1 MQRLRTH
8 NLGAALVALAAGA
21 LTTLGFAPF
30 RLAPLAILAPA
41 LLLWLWHR
49 SKPGRALRDGW
60 LYGVGLLGSGV
71 SWLHI
76 SIDQFGNVGL
86 ALALIITAAF
96 VLGVALFFGLA
107 GWLGARLSV
116 GHPLAALLLFWPALW
131 VLVEWFRGWFLTGFP
146 WLALGYAQIG
156 WPLDGLAP
164 LLGVYG
170 VSWGAMLSAGALVLL
185 VMGRP
190 RHRLAA
196 AAGLLG
202 LWLAAWG
209 LGGASWSQPAGE
221 SLRVSLVQGNVP
233 QALKWHPEQLL
244 RTLKLYV
251 RLTRQH
257 WDSDLVIWPETA
269 VPSLAHRVEEE
280 FLSPLAA
287 EAEARGSE
295 ILLGIPV
302 YDEASGRYY
311 NAMQTVGPVRA
322 SYYKRHLVPF
332 GEFMPLKPLL
342 APLIDW
348 LAIPMSDF
356 SPGDAAQPLVPLAGY
371 QAGVSICY
379 EDAFGEE
386 VIQALPQ
393 AAFLVNAS
401 NDAWFGDSLAPHQ
414 HLQIARMRARET
426 ERYLLRA
433 TNTGISAIIGPRGE
447 LRGTAPAFTEQV
459 LTGEIRPLQGLTPY
473 ARFGNW
479 AVVMLVSMLVVIGL
493 ALERRITPRSN

>member
-1 MQRLRTH
+1 
-8 NLGAALVALAAGA
+8 
-21 LTTLGFAPF
+21 
-30 RLAPLAILAPA
+30 
-41 LLLWLWHR
+41 
-49 SKPGRALRDGW
+49 
-60 LYGVGLLGSGV
+60 
-71 SWLHI
+71 
-76 SIDQFGNVGL
+76 
-86 ALALIITAAF
+86 
-96 VLGVALFFGLA
+96 
-107 GWLGARLSV
+107 
-116 GHPLAALLLFWPALW
+116 
-131 VLVEWFRGWFLTGFP
+131 
-146 WLALGYAQIG
+146 
-156 WPLDGLAP
+156 
-164 LLGVYG
+164 
-170 VSWGAMLSAGALVLL
+170 
-185 VMGRP
+185 
-190 RHRLAA
+190 
-196 AAGLLG
+196 
-202 LWLAAWG
+202 
-209 LGGASWSQPAGE
+209 
-221 SLRVSLVQGNVP
+221 
-233 QALKWHPEQLL
+233 
-244 RTLKLYV
+244 
-251 RLTRQH
+251 
-257 WDSDLVIWPETA
+257 VIWPETA

-280 FLSPLAA
+280 FLTPLAA

-311 NAMQTVGPVRA
+311 NAMQTIGPVRA

-342 APLIDW
+342 EPLIEW

-356 SPGDAAQPLVPLAGY
+356 SPGDAAQPLVPVAGH

-459 LTGEIRPLQGLTPY
+459 LSGEVLPLQGLTPY
-473 ARFGNW
+473 ARLGNW
-479 AVVMLVSMLVVIGL
+479 GVVLLALLLMGAGW
-493 ALERRITPRSN
+493 ALERRLGRVGKGQDTA

>member
-8 NLGAALVALAAGA
+8 NLGPASIALAAGG

-30 RLAPLAILAPA
+30 GLAPLAILGPA

-49 SKPGRALRDGW
+49 SGPRQALRDGW

-86 ALALIITAAF
+86 ALALLITAAF

-116 GHPLAALLLFWPALW
+116 GHPLAALVLFWPALW
-131 VLVEWFRGWFLTGFP
+131 VLVEWLRGWFLTGFP
-146 WLALGYAQIG
+146 WLALGYSQIG

-185 VMGRP
+185 VVGRS
-190 RHRLAA
+190 RHRVAA
-196 AAGLLG
+196 AAGLLA
-202 LWLAAWG
+202 LWLGAWG
-209 LGGASWSQPAGE
+209 LGGLSWSQPAGS

-233 QALKWHPEQLL
+233 QALKWKPEQLL

-251 RLTRQH
+251 GLTRQH

-269 VPSLAHRVEEE
+269 VPSLAHRVEDE
-280 FLSPLAA
+280 FLAPLAA

-302 YDEASGRYY
+302 YDPASDRYF
-311 NAMQTVGPVRA
+311 NAMQVIGPVRA

-342 APLIDW
+342 EPLIDW
-348 LAIPMSDF
+348 LGIPMSDF
-356 SPGDAAQPLVPLAGY
+356 SSGAAAQPLVPLAGH
-371 QAGVSICY
+371 QAGISICY

-459 LTGEIRPLQGLTPY
+459 LSGEIRPLQGFTPY
-473 ARFGNW
+473 ARFGNTT
-479 AVVMLVSMLVVIGL
+479 VVLLALLLMGVGW
-493 ALERRITPRSN
+493 ALERRLGATSP